1 MSELDLSL
9 LNEDRAKKLLQLNA
23 QLKGEPPVTPKV
35 RPKNEMKS
43 LQRMEE
49 RKITAGSTQ
58 TLPVVFFFAS
68 LPSCQRSTVNPPR
81 RMTTPTTMAWSGH
94 TLQRHLLWQT
104 WKRLL
109 SRRSGLLLLHSSF
122 TLPVVEDPSL

>member
-49 RKITAGSTQ
+49 RKITAGLT
-58 TLPVVFFFAS
+58 
-68 LPSCQRSTVNPPR
+68 
-81 RMTTPTTMAWSGH
+81 
-94 TLQRHLLWQT
+94 
-104 WKRLL
+104 
-109 SRRSGLLLLHSSF
+109 
-122 TLPVVEDPSL
+122 